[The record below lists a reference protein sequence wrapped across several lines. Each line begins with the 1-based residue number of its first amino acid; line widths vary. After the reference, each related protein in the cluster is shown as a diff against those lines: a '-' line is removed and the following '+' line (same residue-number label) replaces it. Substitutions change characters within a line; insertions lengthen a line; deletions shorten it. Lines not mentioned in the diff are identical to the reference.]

1 MAVATRHET
10 SSPGSRSAFIDLGKP
25 QRNFWSTMFLAF
37 LGLVVVTGIVVGF
50 WGFISSHMTE
60 SLEGVSII
68 SIILIALNIH
78 SYSKEGGGF
87 D

>member
-1 MAVATRHET
+1 MAVASRHET

-25 QRNFWSTMFLAF
+25 QKNFWSTLFLAF
-37 LGLVVVTGIVVGF
+37 LGLIVVTGIVVGF
-50 WGFISSHMTE
+50 WEFISTHMTE

-68 SIILIALNIH
+68 SIILIALNLH
-78 SYSKEGGGF
+78 SYSSEGGGF